1 MGFGSNAGSFSKTFS
16 VVFGFAPCRLASGI
30 SLGSEWW
37 LGLYLTL
44 KLLLCIWG
52 THLCAEAWRSLGQL
66 WVHAQNVGTLLTAH
80 LSQGFLHTLG
90 LSTHFVRSYVQNVRL
105 LFELFPLA
113 LFRFGYLRVLSGKSG
128 ERKKK
133 GKKNNEHFPQS
144 LQTTGI
150 PFPVFSAQRNG
161 FSLWISDGRPSMH
174 GPWGSAPL
182 GWTLAWRLGPE
193 RRERKMGNPTAC
205 AVSWHLDAEM
215 PRRFG

>member
-1 MGFGSNAGSFSKTFS
+1 MVAWIVLDFKAFAMHLGDSS
-16 VVFGFAPCRLASGI
+16 VC
-30 SLGSEWW
+30 
-37 LGLYLTL
+37 
-44 KLLLCIWG
+44 
-52 THLCAEAWRSLGQL
+52 RSLEEPG
-66 WVHAQNVGTLLTAH
+66 AAVGSCTECGDTPNGP
-80 LSQGFLHTLG
+80 SVPGFLHTLG
-90 LSTHFVRSYVQNVRL
+90 LSTRFVRSYVQNVRL

-113 LFRFGYLRVLSGKSG
+113 LFRFGSLRVLSGKSG
-128 ERKKK
+128 ERKEK
-133 GKKNNEHFPQS
+133 GKKNNERFPQS

-161 FSLWISDGRPSMH
+161 FSLWISDGHPNMH

>member
-1 MGFGSNAGSFSKTFS
+1 MGFGSNTGSFSKTFS
-16 VVFGFAPCRLASGI
+16 VVFGFAPCRLPSGI

-52 THLCAEAWRSLGQL
+52 TRLCAEAWTSLGQL
-66 WVHAQNVGTLLTAH
+66 WVHAQNLGTLLTAH
-80 LSQGFLHTLG
+80 LSQGFLHALVFRPFLCPECQAPFWAFSLG
-90 LSTHFVRSYVQNVRL
+90 LVRIWVSQG
-105 LFELFPLA
+105 A
-113 LFRFGYLRVLSGKSG
+113 LRKQC
-128 ERKKK
+128 RKKRER
-133 GKKNNEHFPQS
+133 GKNNEHFRQS

-161 FSLWISDGRPSMH
+161 FSLWISDGHPSMH
-174 GPWGSAPL
+174 GPWGSATL

-193 RRERKMGNPTAC
+193 RRERKMRNPTAC
-205 AVSWHLDAEM
+205 AVSWPLDAEM